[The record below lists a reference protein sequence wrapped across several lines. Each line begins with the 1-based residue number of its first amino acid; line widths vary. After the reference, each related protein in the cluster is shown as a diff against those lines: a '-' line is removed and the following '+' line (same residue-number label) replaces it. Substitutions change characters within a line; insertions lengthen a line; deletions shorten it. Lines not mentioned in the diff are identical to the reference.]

1 MFNIDDYVVYKKD
14 VCKIIDIKEN
24 GLNNLNY
31 YILVP
36 ISDSSLKISVPTDNK
51 CVFLRNHITKKQ
63 LNEIIENIPNIGIIE
78 NHDRMIENEYRNLLN
93 SNKHEDLIKII
104 KTTYLRNK
112 ERIDNNKKTR
122 DSDNTYFSQAEKYL
136 YNEFSIVLGL
146 TYEETKD
153 YVVKK
158 VAELTINNS

>member
-1 MFNIDDYVVYKKD
+1 MFSVGEYVVYKKD
-14 VCKIIDIKEN
+14 VCKIVDIKEN

-36 ISDSSLKISVPTDNK
+36 INDSSLKISVPTDNK
-51 CVFLRNHITKKQ
+51 CGFLRNLITKKQ
-63 LNEIIENIPNIGIIE
+63 VNEIIENIPNIGIVE
-78 NHDRMIENEYRNLLN
+78 NNDRMIETEYRKLLN
-93 SNKHEDLIKII
+93 SNKHDDLIKII

-122 DSDNTYFSQAEKYL
+122 DSDNTYFAQAETYL

-146 TYEETKD
+146 TYEETKN
-153 YVVKK
+153 YVVKQ
-158 VAELTINNS
+158 VTELTINNS